1 MRRFAIVAVIV
12 TLAFNEQ
19 QMRAQTASN
28 DAVHLHRAT
37 STPGEATPHESE
49 SVPKDEVAPRYT
61 TREVRYHPKDIVEL
75 HARIRFTTLIELPQS
90 ERIMEATSGDKDF
103 WVIDVMNNIC
113 FIHPS
118 REGSSTNLNLITDK
132 GNIYSFVI
140 SDVTESGGMP
150 DLKVLITNSD
160 PSNFVKPVGASQY
173 VPAAQL
179 DQAKQQLETVQ
190 SRAGKAV
197 EEYQSTYPLKLK
209 FDYQFKR
216 GKAPFEIWAIYHDD
230 KFTYIKSSA
239 MEKFALYEVR
249 DGKPTFTYYE
259 LRDGTYVVHKV
270 LDQGY
275 VEIGKARLTFKRKE

>member
-1 MRRFAIVAVIV
+1 VRRFAIVVAVI
-12 TLAFNEQ
+12 TLAFKEQ
-19 QMRAQTASN
+19 QMRAQTASD
-28 DAVHLHRAT
+28 DAVHLRQGKSNLPETA
-37 STPGEATPHESE
+37 PYG
-49 SVPKDEVAPRYT
+49 SVNVRRDDVVSRYA
-61 TREVRYHPKDIVEL
+61 TREVRYHSSDIVEL

-90 ERIMEATSGDKDF
+90 ERIMEATTGDKDF

-140 SDVTESGGMP
+140 SDVTEAGGMP
-150 DLKVLITNSD
+150 DLRVLITTSD
-160 PSNFVKPVGASQY
+160 ASNFVKPLGAAQY

-179 DQAKQQLETVQ
+179 DQAKQQLETAQ

-197 EEYQSTYPLKLK
+197 EEYRSTYPLKLK

-239 MEKFALYEVR
+239 MEKFALYDVR

-259 LRDGTYVVHKV
+259 LRDGTYVVPTV